1 MTGDDPAQVNVMA
14 HIKRLDELISIKNLS
29 PRELEL
35 HKKLIEECRDREAMI
50 EEYSARTQGSLQQ
63 LAQACETAT
72 ERAKVLAASIEKVLD
87 EMESLCLKLLPEDQ
101 FYHE

>member
-1 MTGDDPAQVNVMA
+1 MA
-14 HIKRLDELISIKNLS
+14 YIKRLDELINVKNLS

-35 HKKLIEECRDREAMI
+35 HRELIEECRERETMI

-72 ERAKVLAASIEKVLD
+72 ERARILAASIEKVLD
-87 EMESLCLKLLPEDQ
+87 EMESLCLKLLPEDE
-101 FYHE
+101 FYHD

>member
-1 MTGDDPAQVNVMA
+1 MA
-14 HIKRLDELISIKNLS
+14 HMKRVDELMNIKNLT
-29 PRELEL
+29 PQELEL
-35 HKKLIEECRDREAMI
+35 HKELIAECRGREAMI

-63 LAQACETAT
+63 LAQACEIAT

-87 EMESLCLKLLPEDQ
+87 EMENLCLKLLPDDQ

>member
-1 MTGDDPAQVNVMA
+1 MA
-14 HIKRLDELISIKNLS
+14 YIKRVDELIGIKNLN
-29 PRELEL
+29 PQELEL
-35 HKKLIEECRDREAMI
+35 HKELIEECKERETMI

-87 EMESLCLKLLPEDQ
+87 EMETLCLKLLPEDE
-101 FYHE
+101 FFRE

>member
-1 MTGDDPAQVNVMA
+1 MA
-14 HIKRLDELISIKNLS
+14 NIKRVDELISMKNLS
-29 PRELEL
+29 PQELEL
-35 HKKLIEECRDREAMI
+35 HKEMIAECRERETMI

-72 ERAKVLAASIEKVLD
+72 ERAKTLAASIEKVLD